1 MQIKTFQGGF
11 DKNFSYLI
19 WCEKTKIASI
29 VDPAVQIH
37 PMVETINQYNLILDK
52 ILITHTHHD
61 HIFYLDDFKYLFPN
75 IEIICSN
82 ITYNEIN
89 EFYGVEHKEII
100 PIGEELIIA
109 LHTPGHFYNSICYWH
124 KKKNLLFTG
133 DTMFVGR
140 SGRTKDKR
148 SNIKDL
154 YNSIYNVI
162 LNLPENTMI
171 YPGHHYGYVK
181 AITIKDNIVCS
192 KFFNCKNFEEFNDVM
207 INFESKR

>member
-29 VDPAVQIH
+29 IDPAVQIH

-162 LNLPENTMI
+162 LNLPKNTMI

>member
-29 VDPAVQIH
+29 IDPAVQIH

>member
-29 VDPAVQIH
+29 IDPAVQIH

-61 HIFYLDDFKYLFPN
+61 HIAYIHDFIDLYPN
-75 IEIICSN
+75 ISN
-82 ITYNEIN
+82 YCYNSPVN
-89 EFYGVEHKEII
+89 ADFNYTGLSHNQVTA
-100 PIGEELIIA
+100 IGNDILIAI
-109 LHTPGHFYNSICYWH
+109 HTPGHFIDSMCFWN
-124 KKKNLLFTG
+124 KKDNFIFTG

-140 SGRTKDKR
+140 TGRTVSNL

-154 YNSIYNVI
+154 YQSTYKKLLTLSKLFSSISIYPYLASMLYL
-162 LNLPENTMI
+162 LNQYSNIFGDKLVLTFLPTT
-171 YPGHHYGYVK
+171 Y
-181 AITIKDNIVCS
+181 AFFLLIVL
-192 KFFNCKNFEEFNDVM
+192 F
-207 INFESKR
+207 

>member
-37 PMVETINQYNLILDK
+37 PIVETINRYNLILDK

-124 KKKNLLFTG
+124 KKENLLFTG

-162 LNLPENTMI
+162 LNLPKNTMI

-207 INFESKR
+207 INFESQK